1 MAEWYDSGSLAVEEG
16 SVSIVGTE
24 TLFMTRAKDGD
35 MLVTFQGGNLR
46 INQVVAREDDNHLT
60 IAPPWSGDT
69 DSGLVYYLVPTG
81 PGWNDISSVARD
93 LATFLATRASFF
105 PTEGKPAADIGGNG
119 SFAIDANASPPLL
132 YSKTAGSWDD
142 GKSLGGPVGAPGKGF
157 GGTSSDSKTIANSGS
172 MSFSTQA
179 GLAWQQGSRMRIA
192 STTAPTTK
200 WMEGVVT
207 SYSGP
212 TLVLTVDRQGTGSGS
227 ASDWTFSA
235 AGIPGEKGDAPKFS
249 GTSTSSKTIATGS
262 VTVSTQSDLA
272 FGLGSRVMLAS
283 AANTAN
289 FMSGPVTAYASGS
302 MSVNVDFTGG
312 SGTFS
317 DWVITLAGAR
327 GATGA
332 AAKNFAATSTTSR
345 AIGSTGTMT
354 WTIGNDK
361 AYQVNDLVRLCVA
374 DDPTKWMKGIVS
386 DYSGGVLSVAIN
398 EKSGTGTYANWTI
411 NLAGETGGK
420 GDKGDRGAPLVPRGN
435 YADDAIYQV
444 LDIVANAGST
454 WIYINETPGSGHAPP
469 TIPTTENTYWRLLA
483 RRGEDGTDGTSF
495 APDYRGTFSDRSTY
509 DTADAGKAYLSI
521 DGDGDEITSAVLF
534 FKKSSTS
541 GDWSEPTQFQGP
553 KGDGGASATVE
564 VGDVTTLAAGEEAT
578 VENVG
583 TESAARFNF
592 GIPQGDKGDPG
603 TTDYMALDNR
613 PTLGSA
619 AAANTEDFA
628 TAAQGSK
635 ADTAV
640 QPEDLAAVATSGEY
654 GDLTGRPALG
664 EVLTADAVYYIRA
677 DGDDANTGLSNT
689 SGGAWLTVSKAL
701 AVTKAILRNGYKIT
715 INIADGTYTYN
726 SQITLDTPQ
735 GPDLR
740 IIGNTTTPSNVLF
753 QSPGSNALFYLGS
766 GDGPFID
773 GIEAKQSNPTNKKFS
788 AGFLADRGASLRLGQ
803 NVISDG
809 FYWNYFARRDAYLEA
824 IGTTGTNGG
833 DANYHTL
840 GGGTI
845 DATNS
850 TASGAN
856 ASADFL
862 GSGYVAEGGVITAT
876 GATAS
881 GNWLS
886 GFRAI
891 ENGTIKADN
900 SSANTSTTGSGFYV
914 DTGGSIYAGGS
925 TADGNARYGKEI
937 ADEASAITGTITNPG
952 TANTLGLSNLYVAA
966 SSSSTGARLTAV
978 GATNADLEL
987 SASGTGLIKT
997 KKNVL
1002 IDASGPTIT
1011 FNLGGPY
1018 IRVPATNTLA
1028 FGAGTD
1034 QYTASTTVFYPN
1046 ADNARTLGDGSHRW
1060 STVYAASGTINTSD
1074 GRQKTIRGELTPQ
1087 EIAAWGD
1094 VRLLIFQWNDAIC
1107 EKGEGA
1113 RLHAGAIAQD
1123 VQAAFARHGLDA
1135 SRYALWCSDELYED
1149 VEISTDSIDNDAPPT
1164 IERRATGETRL
1175 GLRYD
1180 NCLIFEAAWTRHKF
1194 HSIKTALSSVELT
1207 SSVEAIARSLIDVA
1221 KNI

>member
-640 QPEDLAAVATSGEY
+640 QSDALGTAAELDIDTDVTLSANSDDIIASQKAVKGYVDDGLNSRSSFRNRIVNPCGAITQAGLANTSDGNYTGFDQWLALTQSNAVTPSQLTAVA
-654 GDLTGRPALG
+654 
-664 EVLTADAVYYIRA
+664 
-677 DGDDANTGLSNT
+677 
-689 SGGAWLTVSKAL
+689 
-701 AVTKAILRNGYKIT
+701 
-715 INIADGTYTYN
+715 
-726 SQITLDTPQ
+726 
-735 GPDLR
+735 
-740 IIGNTTTPSNVLF
+740 
-753 QSPGSNALFYLGS
+753 
-766 GDGPFID
+766 D
-773 GIEAKQSNPTNKKFS
+773 GIPTMMRM
-788 AGFLADRGASLRLGQ
+788 DQ
-803 NVISDG
+803 
-809 FYWNYFARRDAYLEA
+809 
-824 IGTTGTNGG
+824 
-833 DANYHTL
+833 
-840 GGGTI
+840 
-845 DATNS
+845 
-850 TASGAN
+850 AN
-856 ASADFL
+856 ASAQRMGWLQPLESRMVADLRSKTVALQFVARMSVATTL
-862 GSGYVAEGGVITAT
+862 RYAIIEWTGTADTITKDVVSDWTKTTFTAGQFFAGSNLTIAAAGSKALSSNALTTVD
-876 GATAS
+876 
-881 GNWLS
+881 LS
-886 GFRAI
+886 GQVSSSMNNILIFVWTDSAQAQNVKLDLGNVFFGQGAAAPSTFEPPTHGGDLRQCRRYYEKSYELETAP
-891 ENGTIKADN
+891 GSVAADG
-900 SSANTSTTGSGFYV
+900 AEVTF
-914 DTGGSIYAGGS
+914 IAAGLS
-925 TADGNARYGKEI
+925 TAAHLVGVSTRMSEHKRVLPTLTFY
-937 ADEASAITGTITNPG
+937 SA
-952 TANTLGLSNLYVAA
+952 
-966 SSSSTGARLTAV
+966 STGASGKAAEFNSGTDVAVTATRV
-978 GATNADLEL
+978 SKDKFGWYATAP
-987 SASGTGLIKT
+987 SASG
-997 KKNVL
+997 
-1002 IDASGPTIT
+1002 
-1011 FNLGGPY
+1011 FNLQ
-1018 IRVPATNTLA
+1018 V
-1028 FGAGTD
+1028 
-1034 QYTASTTVFYPN
+1034 QWTA
-1046 ADNARTLGDGSHRW
+1046 D
-1060 STVYAASGTINTSD
+1060 
-1074 GRQKTIRGELTPQ
+1074 
-1087 EIAAWGD
+1087 
-1094 VRLLIFQWNDAIC
+1094 
-1107 EKGEGA
+1107 A
-1113 RLHAGAIAQD
+1113 RL
-1123 VQAAFARHGLDA
+1123 
-1135 SRYALWCSDELYED
+1135 
-1149 VEISTDSIDNDAPPT
+1149 
-1164 IERRATGETRL
+1164 
-1175 GLRYD
+1175 
-1180 NCLIFEAAWTRHKF
+1180 
-1194 HSIKTALSSVELT
+1194 
-1207 SSVEAIARSLIDVA
+1207 
-1221 KNI
+1221 